1 MYEKSLEVSL
11 MDKYIIKII
20 NLRKIM
26 ISKKRKIF
34 FEIDFEA
41 VSRFFRGR
49 LRVIEKSTRRF
60 EDDYSLMDRCI
71 IKKKDLQILLRMK
84 VVKSS
89 TLQYKLGGKY
99 RPINIFRDR
108 FRGCLKILS
117 IKSRLKI

>member
-1 MYEKSLEVSL
+1 
-11 MDKYIIKII
+11 MDRYIIKII

-60 EDDYSLMDRCI
+60 EDDYSLMDRYI
-71 IKKKDLQILLRMK
+71 IKREDLQMLLRMK
-84 VVKSS
+84 
-89 TLQYKLGGKY
+89 
-99 RPINIFRDR
+99 
-108 FRGCLKILS
+108 C
-117 IKSRLKI
+117 